1 MSSQILRSSRIGA
14 RDVAIARVSQ
24 TFVGRRYLTGTITPD
39 PGSQPPPFTNLT
51 DISRLRTSSGN
62 SNSGADRFAGISGTD
77 GCYLDG
83 DVAHEKLI
91 NEVTKFSQL
100 PENFGVNQHIPIDNE
115 LKERLRSTLWKFKAP
130 IRYAFAYGSGVFSQG
145 QSYQRTKP
153 QVDLIFGV
161 TYSQHWHSLNISQ
174 YPDHYSSIRRLGSRA
189 VSYVQDNIG
198 AGVYFNPYV
207 EINGMTVKYGV
218 VSIDTLCR
226 DLLSWDSLYLSGR
239 LHKPVKILRDD
250 PRVRL
255 ANQRNLF
262 SVIRTALLLLPKKFT
277 EQELYHTIASI
288 SYMGDPR
295 MNVAAENPHKVKNI
309 VDNQKQHFHRLY
321 APLIDNLPNIE
332 IARGYDGVSDT
343 VTLVQDMDPLRR
355 GNMVARLPSAFRK
368 KLYARY
374 TTILGVDPAQYST
387 IRAMAKPS
395 SDTSEGTINRTE
407 GSKFDQM
414 IAENDELRAEVA
426 RAIEHTVKWPSLAQS
441 IKGLATAGVT
451 KSVRYLGEKFSKAK
465 AGKRSASA

>member
-1 MSSQILRSSRIGA
+1 MSSLIFKSSRSAA
-14 RDVAIARVSQ
+14 RDFPIARIS
-24 TFVGRRYLTGTITPD
+24 LTEGKRFMMGSVTPD
-39 PGSQPPPFTNLT
+39 PGSQPPPFTGFTNF
-51 DISRLRTSSGN
+51 SRSRIGSGKSS
-62 SNSGADRFAGISGTD
+62 SNADHVSGISGTD
-77 GCYLDG
+77 RSFLEGEIT
-83 DVAHEKLI
+83 HEKL
-91 NEVTKFSQL
+91 TKEITMFSQL

-130 IRYAFAYGSGVFSQG
+130 IRFAFAYGSGVFSQG
-145 QSYQRTKP
+145 QSYQKSMP

-161 TYSQHWHSLNISQ
+161 TYTQHWHSLNISQ
-174 YPDHYSSIRRLGSRA
+174 YPDHYSFLRRLGSGA

-198 AGVYFNPYV
+198 PGVYFNPYV

-226 DLLSWDSLYLSGR
+226 DLLSWDTLYLSGR

-250 PRVRL
+250 PRIRL

-262 SVIRTALLLLPKKFT
+262 SVIRVALLLLPEKFT

-295 MNVAAENPHKVKNI
+295 MNVAAENPNKVKNI

-321 APLIDNLPNIE
+321 APLIDTLPNIE

-355 GNMVARLPSAFRK
+355 GNMVARLPSSFRK

-374 TTILGVDPAQYST
+374 TTILGVDPATTQGLSG
-387 IRAMAKPS
+387 PS
-395 SDTSEGTINRTE
+395 SDASEGTINRTE
-407 GSKFDQM
+407 GSKFDQL
-414 IAENDELRAEVA
+414 ISENPDLRIEVA
-426 RAIEHTVKWPSLAQS
+426 RAIQHTVSWPSFVQS
-441 IKGLATAGVT
+441 LKGLATAGVS
-451 KSVRYLGEKFSKAK
+451 KSVKYLGEKSSKWR
-465 AGKRSASA
+465 AGKQRES

>member
-1 MSSQILRSSRIGA
+1 MSSLIFKSSRSAA
-14 RDVAIARVSQ
+14 RDFPIARIS
-24 TFVGRRYLTGTITPD
+24 LTEGKRFMMGSVTPD
-39 PGSQPPPFTNLT
+39 PGSQPPPFTGFTNF
-51 DISRLRTSSGN
+51 SRSRIGSGKSS
-62 SNSGADRFAGISGTD
+62 SNADHLSGISGTD
-77 GCYLDG
+77 RSFLEGE
-83 DVAHEKLI
+83 VTHEKL
-91 NEVTKFSQL
+91 TKEITMFSQL

-130 IRYAFAYGSGVFSQG
+130 IRFAFAYGSGVFSQG
-145 QSYQRTKP
+145 QSYQKSMP

-161 TYSQHWHSLNISQ
+161 TYTQHWHSLNISQ
-174 YPDHYSSIRRLGSRA
+174 YPDHYSFLRRLGSGA

-198 AGVYFNPYV
+198 PGVYFNPYV

-218 VSIDTLCR
+218 VRIDTLCR
-226 DLLSWDSLYLSGR
+226 DLLSWDTLYLSGR

-250 PRVRL
+250 PSIRL

-262 SVIRTALLLLPKKFT
+262 SVIRVALLLLPEKFT

-295 MNVAAENPHKVKNI
+295 MNVAAENPNKVKNI

-321 APLIDNLPNIE
+321 APLIDTLPNIE

-355 GNMVARLPSAFRK
+355 GNMVARLPSSFRK

-374 TTILGVDPAQYST
+374 TTVLGMDPATTQGLSE
-387 IRAMAKPS
+387 PS
-395 SDTSEGTINRTE
+395 SDASQGTRNRTE
-407 GSKFDQM
+407 GSKFDQL
-414 IAENDELRAEVA
+414 IAENPDLRIEVA
-426 RAIEHTVKWPSLAQS
+426 RAIQHTVSWPSFVQS
-441 IKGLATAGVT
+441 IKGLATAGVS
-451 KSVRYLGEKFSKAK
+451 KSVKYLGEKSSKWR
-465 AGKRSASA
+465 AGKQRES